1 MNTMPNGQ
9 SDLLIYQLAWSR
21 SKKRLMPF
29 WWLIAQGEGWAH
41 KRSLIE
47 GDIEI
52 VKNTS
57 EEITEVVLEMDQRLN
72 GTWIETDEDIELQ
85 KRFKKLREVVPKWR
99 VQPSVRIGADFLR
112 RYQHLL

>member
-1 MNTMPNGQ
+1 MIP
-9 SDLLIYQLAWSR
+9 ILAWSR
-21 SKKRLMPF
+21 SEKKLMPF
-29 WWLIAQGEGWAH
+29 PWMIAQGTGWGQ

-72 GTWIETDEDIELQ
+72 GTWIETDVDIELQ
-85 KRFKKLREVVPKWR
+85 NRFKKLRVTVPKWQ
-99 VQPSVRIGADFLR
+99 VQEGVRIGADFLR